1 MVCCPQQIL
10 VQLVHGDL
18 VSWCNSWN
26 QIWGAKIVEI
36 NNSFHLHQL
45 HKPLVLLTATL
56 HSDGRGRMWWWQN
69 QVRLVQ
75 TWCIWS
81 CDHCS
86 KCWQSLSLY
95 HSHNYIGP
103 QKRQIRSTFHPDSI
117 QIPPALCRISAKR
130 QGSWDEGMKGW
141 SLDAELFNGSSPW
154 FSVIQQVAVV
164 LFAEFKMFKFCRI
177 S

>member
-75 TWCIWS
+75 TWCIWY
-81 CDHCS
+81 HLVL
-86 KCWQSLSLY
+86 WSLFQMLHKIIITVSLPQLNWTPKKTDQI
-95 HSHNYIGP
+95 HSHYIQNSPSCVQDLSQEARLKGW
-103 QKRQIRSTFHPDSI
+103 R
-117 QIPPALCRISAKR
+117 
-130 QGSWDEGMKGW
+130 DEGLISGCW
-141 SLDAELFNGSSPW
+141 TVQRF
-154 FSVIQQVAVV
+154 FTVIQRDSASCSGFV
-164 LFAEFKMFKFCRI
+164 CRVQNV
-177 S
+177 